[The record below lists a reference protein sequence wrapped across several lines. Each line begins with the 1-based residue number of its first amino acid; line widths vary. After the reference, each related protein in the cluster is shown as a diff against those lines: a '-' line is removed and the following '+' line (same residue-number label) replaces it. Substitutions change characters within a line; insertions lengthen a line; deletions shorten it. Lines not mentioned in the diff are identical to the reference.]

1 MRGAAMGAF
10 DALLRYINRIPCKAA
25 GGSGFHGTSA
35 SFYYFLGVCGSAA
48 HHYCCNAPNIA

>member
-1 MRGAAMGAF
+1 MGAF